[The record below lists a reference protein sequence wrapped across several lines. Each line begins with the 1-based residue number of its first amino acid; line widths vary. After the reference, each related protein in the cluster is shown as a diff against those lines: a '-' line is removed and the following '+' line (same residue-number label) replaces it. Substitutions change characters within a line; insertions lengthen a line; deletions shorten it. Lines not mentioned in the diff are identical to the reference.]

1 MDIQKLKS
9 KLKLNGIE
17 LTEEGEL
24 LRFQPLR
31 TSELKYMLVSV
42 LFLPCIL
49 VVLFI
54 TGLSLLGLGIA
65 GVGISFLYNGQ
76 KSIRAV
82 SKFNSS
88 FLELTRSEAK
98 TKDTTIAITNIKKF
112 RAGLSTNPLFPN
124 ISIIM
129 ETADNEIEAFK
140 IRGKKQKYL
149 NEDKYLIV
157 KGLNSL
163 IERNNR
169 T

>member
-1 MDIQKLKS
+1 M
-9 KLKLNGIE
+9 
-17 LTEEGEL
+17 
-24 LRFQPLR
+24 
-31 TSELKYMLVSV
+31 
-42 LFLPCIL
+42 
-49 VVLFI
+49 
-54 TGLSLLGLGIA
+54 
-65 GVGISFLYNGQ
+65 
-76 KSIRAV
+76 

-98 TKDTTIAITNIKKF
+98 TKDTTIAIINIKKF

-157 KGLNSL
+157 NGLNSL